1 MPSLCVFE
9 AEAVGYGVRG
19 GPAHGVLAADHV
31 RPVDLAP
38 VVRGERDRGTVRV
51 GDQEGHGAGPAASA
65 SGKFAPVAYTT
76 PSMPS
81 PCPVV
86 HSAIRSLVS

>member
-51 GDQEGHGAGPAASA
+51 GDQEGHG
-65 SGKFAPVAYTT
+65 VDWLQ
-76 PSMPS
+76 
-81 PCPVV
+81 C
-86 HSAIRSLVS
+86 IRQSDEGRMT